1 MNPADGHLVTPTRSR
16 KRSLGASGAGR
27 ATRRTAPQ
35 EHCRGQAPPRP
46 PPPSLPAHRT
56 RSPASLLLG
65 AGTAGHHSY
74 PPSQPLPVAGTDW
87 FARRNPFP
95 PPWLG
100 QTPARWGP
108 RGYLH
113 GDGSHAALGLRRSR
127 SLRAATRRPLRMPA
141 PSRDLSPGAELGG
154 LRAGRRV
161 GRAPAFKEERLTR
174 ARASPTAALYR
185 SVDAES
191 AGQPRGAPPPSPGGG
206 RIGGGGLMVERL
218 GWGRGRCQDSALRG
232 RAPHPRPAPPGYEGR
247 GLAAGGGLTLQ
258 TSGRES
264 LCCF

>member
-1 MNPADGHLVTPTRSR
+1 MRQSSLCKWILSMLHPRRTSFLKRRDLSGEPSRRALGDSNEKQKKKFGSLGGWQSHEADGAP
-16 KRSLGASGAGR
+16 GALSGAG
-27 ATRRTAPQ
+27 
-35 EHCRGQAPPRP
+35 APPP

-206 RIGGGGLMVERL
+206 ADRRGGTHGGKAGL
-218 GWGRGRCQDSALRG
+218 GAGKVPGF
-232 RAPHPRPAPPGYEGR
+232 RPQG
-247 GLAAGGGLTLQ
+247 
-258 TSGRES
+258 
-264 LCCF
+264 